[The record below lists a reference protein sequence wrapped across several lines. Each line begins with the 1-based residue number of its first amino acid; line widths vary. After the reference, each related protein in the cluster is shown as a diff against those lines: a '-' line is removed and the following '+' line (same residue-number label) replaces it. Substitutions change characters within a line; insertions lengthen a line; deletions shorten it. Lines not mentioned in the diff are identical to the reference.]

1 MTECKELQPSCAKGK
16 TVGLFKTGKI
26 ELIASILS
34 LGALSKM
41 YFDCL
46 GNCINDSDQDQVCD
60 ELDNCI
66 DISNSDQEDI
76 DEDAEGDAC
85 DYNDGIGI
93 EELDEGSPQVIKI
106 HFGEYT

>member
-46 GNCINDSDQDQVCD
+46 ARKTDWIRKRSLSIVAAAAS
-60 ELDNCI
+60 ET
-66 DISNSDQEDI
+66 
-76 DEDAEGDAC
+76 EGA
-85 DYNDGIGI
+85 
-93 EELDEGSPQVIKI
+93 
-106 HFGEYT
+106 